1 MSKVEYV
8 ALDDPFLTLRYEGKE
23 YVYNPEYGSLL
34 DLKTD
39 KLVENMPKDI
49 QEFLSH
55 YYSVSESLGL
65 Y

>member
-8 ALDDPFLTLRYEGKE
+8 EFDDPFLTLRYEDRE

-39 KLVENMPKDI
+39 KLVKDMPKDI
-49 QEFLSH
+49 QDFLSK
-55 YYSVSESLGL
+55 YYRVSESLGL